1 MALVLSAEIP
11 VEIDVGGETV
21 KAIFPSY
28 DSEGFNAEIKR
39 LCSERQKGKGLNIKD
54 VSFSCR
60 VRFFNAT
67 CLRVE
72 GVETVPGTPLTA
84 ETENW
89 RRLIPDNW
97 KVSWALYFEE
107 KNALSEE
114 DVGN

>member
-1 MALVLSAEIP
+1 MALVLSAENA
-11 VEIDVGGETV
+11 VEIDVGGEIV
-21 KAIFPSY
+21 RAVFPSY
-28 DSEGFNAEIKR
+28 DSEGFNEQIKK
-39 LCSERQKGKGLNIKD
+39 LCSERQKGKGINIKD
-54 VSFSCR
+54 VSFSAR
-60 VRFFNAT
+60 VRFFNST

-72 GVETVPGTPLTA
+72 GVDVTAGTPLTA

-97 KVSWALYFEE
+97 KVSFALYFEE